1 MTKENLQASILDL
14 NSRLESERMA
24 PFFKIIF
31 FYLRELY
38 VHLSTEEGVVES
50 EAETR
55 YIEIRRR

>member
-31 FYLRELY
+31 FYDRY
-38 VHLSTEEGVVES
+38 
-50 EAETR
+50 EADEVA
-55 YIEIRRR
+55 EA